1 MIKHLW
7 NFIKYIILN
16 LFLKIF
22 SNLQNWKTN
31 PHLTSKESGSD
42 SGCTGE
48 SDSLGHSWGTES
60 QASLSLFIQVSSVQ
74 FLIVGTANLLSC
86 MCAKLLQLCPTL
98 WACGLW
104 LARPLCPWDPPG
116 WSGLP
121 CLLPGLSSWLGDW
134 TCISYASCIGGRHLG
149 SPICYTSFA
158 INHISMRS
166 TLKKILD
173 GVFLLPVVISIGKR
187 MKYCWNFETRP
198 LT

>member
-16 LFLKIF
+16 LFLKII

-74 FLIVGTANLLSC
+74 FLIFGTANLLSC
-86 MCAKLLQLCPTL
+86 MCAKFLQLCPTL
-98 WACGLW
+98 CE
-104 LARPLCPWDPPG
+104 PMDC
-116 WSGLP
+116 
-121 CLLPGLSSWLGDW
+121 
-134 TCISYASCIGGRHLG
+134 G
-149 SPICYTSFA
+149 SPGSSVHGILQAGVGCHAFFQGYLPDSGIEPASLMPPALAGITLEAKFA
-158 INHISMRS
+158 IHH
-166 TLKKILD
+166 
-173 GVFLLPVVISIGKR
+173 LL
-187 MKYCWNFETRP
+187 
-198 LT
+198 